1 MASYLAY
8 SVSMQVL
15 RAEEPNLFRSLQLL
29 TQCGATV
36 ILECFSER
44 LDPSLNN
51 LLEWKRPRNVL
62 SSFGVS
68 GSFEAAHTELQ
79 AGSSSSVALGSALV
93 EVHPEFRLL
102 LKTPLNAPHFP
113 PEVCSRLTLIDFS
126 VGCKGLEQR
135 LLRLALQAAAPDIHA
150 TCLRLVH
157 EGAETRAQLVSAEQ
171 RMLEA
176 LSNAKVRSIFDAAAA
191 HTAALCSRQAADASA
206 ALRTDDL
213 RLNPDAQNQCL

>member
-1 MASYLAY
+1 M
-8 SVSMQVL
+8 L
-15 RAEEPNLFRSLQLL
+15 RAEEPNLLRSLQLL
-29 TQCGATV
+29 IQCGATV

-44 LDPSLNN
+44 LDPALNN
-51 LLEWKRPRNVL
+51 LLEWKRPRRIAA
-62 SSFGVS
+62 
-68 GSFEAAHTELQ
+68 SFESHTSVDTAHTELE
-79 AGSSSSVALGSALV
+79 GSASSSVALGSALV

-176 LSNAKVRSIFDAAAA
+176 LSNAKVRLA
-191 HTAALCSRQAADASA
+191 AADAARASSSFPHA
-206 ALRTDDL
+206 AGYRCVECLGYKSIRLRE
-213 RLNPDAQNQCL
+213 RLYAQMFNFVRE